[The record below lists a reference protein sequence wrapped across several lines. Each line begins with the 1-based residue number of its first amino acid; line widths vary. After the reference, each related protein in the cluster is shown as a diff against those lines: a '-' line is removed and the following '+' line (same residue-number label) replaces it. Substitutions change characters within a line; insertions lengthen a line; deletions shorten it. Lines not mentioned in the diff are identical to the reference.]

1 MSESNLRLTMKPAPC
16 STHTVLL
23 DERYTSEY
31 LEGGERR
38 VERGGRR
45 EEDGERRAER
55 GGRREEG
62 GERSEYLVLGDVFVQ
77 HTQGTDLIHRL
88 GFDLRRSFV
97 HA

>member
-1 MSESNLRLTMKPAPC
+1 MKPAPC

-38 VERGGRR
+38 AERGGRR

-62 GERSEYLVLGDVFVQ
+62 GERRAERGASTSFWVMCSFSTPRG
-77 HTQGTDLIHRL
+77 LI
-88 GFDLRRSFV
+88 
-97 HA
+97 